1 MGGKK
6 EMEGSKEKGR
16 GWRWLLLVP
25 FAAVLAVPLYNRDA
39 PLLAGVP
46 FFYWYQML
54 WILLSAAIIFLVH
67 RIERMRIER
76 AERGGKVP

>member
-1 MGGKK
+1 
-6 EMEGSKEKGR
+6 MEGSEERGR

-39 PLLAGVP
+39 PRLAGVP

-67 RIERMRIER
+67 RIERVRIER